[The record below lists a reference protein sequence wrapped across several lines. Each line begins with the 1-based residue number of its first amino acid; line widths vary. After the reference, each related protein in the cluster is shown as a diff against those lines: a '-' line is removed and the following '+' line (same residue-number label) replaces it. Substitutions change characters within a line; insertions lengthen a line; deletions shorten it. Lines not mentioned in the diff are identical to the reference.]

1 MVVDFRRT
9 RRDHSPLYIDDS
21 TVEIVKSKF
30 LGVHLAHLPPPILT
44 TFYRGTI
51 ESILSSCI
59 TAWFGNCTAS
69 DRKSLQRVVRTAEK
83 IIAVSFPT
91 ITDIYT
97 TRCIR
102 KATSIVDDHTHP
114 SHTHS
119 LPTYHLEKGC
129 DHVRPNLSFSSTPQ
143 HHPPLTVLSSAESCL
158 CTNMGMGNETQ
169 PSGSSKLAAHSEE
182 EDGVV
187 EIIKLEDVEPAGQQ
201 RETWTRRLE
210 FVLASVG
217 YAVGLGN
224 VWRFPYLCYRS
235 GGGAFLIPYLIMLFL
250 CGIPLLFMEY
260 AIGQYTRLGPVH
272 GLAKICPLLKGV
284 GLATVVISFVLAT
297 YYNVLMTWALY
308 YLFNSFGSNLPW
320 QSCNNTWNAV
330 SNCST
335 GFPGNATHL
344 QSASQQFFDRKL
356 LEMTDGIEE
365 AGGVRWELFG
375 LLALA
380 WLIIYFCIFKGVKST
395 GKVVYFTATFPYFML
410 FALLVNNVQLPGAKD
425 GILFFLMPNWSKLL
439 EVQVWV
445 NAAAQ
450 IFNSIGIAFGSMISM
465 ASYNKYNNNILR
477 WTVRDDSSSAA
488 AQCSVGHPLVDHQLS
503 QDAAHRTLPTGRCPQ
518 DAAHRTLPTG
528 CFCAGK
534 FWDTF
539 VVSLANSATSILAGF
554 VIFSAIGYMAHI
566 HNLPVDDIAT
576 DGPGLVF
583 VVYPEAFSTMP
594 VSQLWAPLFFFMLL
608 CLGLDS
614 EFAMV
619 EVAVTCIMDGFGVK
633 VLRVFKRKELLVLAV
648 CSLGFL
654 LGIPHITR
662 GGIYVFQ
669 LMDHYTAVVSLMFLA
684 FFEVL
689 AVTLIFGVQR
699 ICVMVEN
706 MLGKRPNLYF
716 RVCWQF
722 LSPMLVLG
730 ILISSIVQYTPARYG
745 KSYTYPVW
753 AEVLGWFISL
763 ISIIWIPLGAVHEI
777 YRNKG
782 SLLQRLKV
790 ALTPTVDLEPINTL
804 SEKQKVHSESIALFS
819 TSQ

>member
-1 MVVDFRRT
+1 
-9 RRDHSPLYIDDS
+9 
-21 TVEIVKSKF
+21 
-30 LGVHLAHLPPPILT
+30 
-44 TFYRGTI
+44 
-51 ESILSSCI
+51 
-59 TAWFGNCTAS
+59 
-69 DRKSLQRVVRTAEK
+69 
-83 IIAVSFPT
+83 
-91 ITDIYT
+91 
-97 TRCIR
+97 
-102 KATSIVDDHTHP
+102 
-114 SHTHS
+114 
-119 LPTYHLEKGC
+119 
-129 DHVRPNLSFSSTPQ
+129 
-143 HHPPLTVLSSAESCL
+143 
-158 CTNMGMGNETQ
+158 MGMGRHTK
-169 PSGSSKLAAHSEE
+169 PPGSSSRLDADSEE
-182 EDGVV
+182 DAGGV
-187 EIIKLEDVEPAGQQ
+187 ESLKLEDVEVVEGAVQLHQQQ

-235 GGGAFLIPYLIMLFL
+235 GGGAFLIPYIIMLFV

-272 GLAKICPLLKGV
+272 GLAKICPLFKGV

-320 QSCNNTWNAV
+320 QSCNNTWNAL

-356 LEMTDGIEE
+356 LEMTRGIED
-365 AGGVRWELFG
+365 AGGVRWELLG

-410 FALLVNNVQLPGAKD
+410 FALLINNVQLPGAKT
-425 GILFFLMPNWSKLL
+425 GILYFLMPNWSKLR

-477 WTVRDDSSSAA
+477 
-488 AQCSVGHPLVDHQLS
+488 
-503 QDAAHRTLPTGRCPQ
+503 
-518 DAAHRTLPTG
+518 
-528 CFCAGK
+528 
-534 FWDTF
+534 DTF

-566 HNLPVDDIAT
+566 HNLPVEDIAT

-633 VLRVFKRKELLVLAV
+633 VLRVFKRKELLVLVV
-648 CSLGFL
+648 CLVGFL

-684 FFEVL
+684 FFEVF
-689 AVTLIFGVQR
+689 AVTVIFGVPR

-716 RVCWQF
+716 RVCWKF

-730 ILISSIVQYTPARYG
+730 ILISSIIQYTPARYG
-745 KSYTYPVW
+745 KSYTYPLW

-763 ISIIWIPLGAVHEI
+763 ISIIWIPLGAAHELF
-777 YRNKG
+777 RNKG

-790 ALTPTVDLEPINTL
+790 ALTPTVDLEPIHAL
-804 SEKQKVHSESIALFS
+804 PEKQGVNSESVTFFS
-819 TSQ
+819 SSQ